1 LSWIALVAGAA
12 GTIGCVL
19 SAGTAGGSGADLAD
33 AVSGVAAVG
42 LWVWMLVTGVLLWRA
57 APLPPDHEG
66 IQNQP
71 T

>member
-1 LSWIALVAGAA
+1 
-12 GTIGCVL
+12 VL
-19 SAGTAGGSGADLAD
+19 SAGTAGGSGADVAD

-57 APLPPDHEG
+57 ALLPPDHEG
-66 IQNQP
+66 VQKQP